1 MKILLTGADGFTGR
15 HFHGVAEAGGHE
27 VVVVRANLLAVD
39 ALVDEVA
46 AARADAVLH
55 LAAISM
61 VTHADNRAF
70 YDVNLFGTLN
80 LLDALKVAG
89 TKPRCVLLASS
100 ANIYGNC
107 DASPIAETQP
117 PAPVN
122 HYAVSKLAME
132 YMARNY
138 ADHLPLVVA
147 RPFNYTGPAQPP
159 NFLIPKLVAHF
170 ARGDASVELGNVDVQ
185 REFNDVRMVCNA
197 YLQLLQHGQPGE
209 VYNVCSGRPYTLQ
222 FVLDELARLT
232 GGSIEVQV
240 NPLLVRTND
249 LHRLYGSPA
258 KLDSMLAAHGIALNR
273 PALADTLQS
282 MLDAPVLQETERT

>member
-1 MKILLTGADGFTGR
+1 LKILLTGADGFTGR
-15 HFHGVAEAGGHE
+15 HFHVLAKAAGHE
-27 VVVVRANLLAVD
+27 VVVVQANLLAAE
-39 ALVDEVA
+39 ALVKEA
-46 AARADAVLH
+46 AAAEADAVLH

-89 TKPRCVLLASS
+89 TPPRCVLLASS
-100 ANIYGNC
+100 ANVYGNC

-117 PAPVN
+117 PAPIN

-132 YMARNY
+132 CMSRNY
-138 ADHLPLVVA
+138 AEQLPLVVA
-147 RPFNYTGPAQPP
+147 RPFNYTGPAQPT

-170 ARGDASVELGNVDVQ
+170 ARGDASVELGNLDVQ

-222 FVLDELARLT
+222 FVLDELTRLT
-232 GGSIEVQV
+232 GRPIEVQV
-240 NPLLVRTND
+240 NPRLVRTND

-258 KLDSMLAAHGIALNR
+258 KLDSMLATHGIALNR

-282 MLDAPVLQETERT
+282 MLDAPVMQETERT

>member
-1 MKILLTGADGFTGR
+1 LKILLTGADGFTGC
-15 HFHGVAEAGGHE
+15 HFRAMAESAGHE
-27 VVVVRANLLAVD
+27 VVVVRANLLAAD
-39 ALVDEVA
+39 ALVEEVA
-46 AARADAVLH
+46 AAQADAVLH

-89 TKPRCVLLASS
+89 TPPRCVLLASS

-107 DASPIAETQP
+107 DSSPISETQP

-132 YMARNY
+132 YLSRNY
-138 ADHLPLVVA
+138 ADQLPLVLA

-159 NFLIPKLVAHF
+159 SFLIPKLVAHF
-170 ARGDASVELGNVDVQ
+170 ARGDSSVELGNLDVQ

-197 YLQLLQHGQPGE
+197 YLQLLQHGEAGE
-209 VYNVCSGRPYTLQ
+209 TYNVCSGKPYTLK
-222 FVLDELARLT
+222 FVLDELTRLT
-232 GGSIEVQV
+232 GQSIEVQV
-240 NPLLVRTND
+240 NPHLIRKND

-258 KLDSMLAAHGIALNR
+258 KLDTLLAAHGIMIDR
-273 PALADTLQS
+273 PPLADTLQS
-282 MLDAPVLQETERT
+282 MLDARVLHDISRT